1 MESEDDDDKK
11 SLQKRAF
18 NQQKKNKKPSILRC
32 TKQTTMS
39 PNSKKAKTKELRR
52 IQYQEKKKE
61 NEQIKAKEKI
71 ATLETGLKQRND
83 DFAALQKEND
93 RLKKEKADFLRQQNA
108 IKRQVPAISSSRGSR
123 TKHGASSYSGDGN
136 FQINLNVRQNNF
148 NSDLSIITSYCTRE
162 RSVQYAA

>member
-18 NQQKKNKKPSILRC
+18 NQQKKNKKPSILRS
-32 TKQTTMS
+32 TKQITMS

-71 ATLETGLKQRND
+71 ASLETGLKQRND
-83 DFAALQKEND
+83 DFEALQKE
-93 RLKKEKADFLRQQNA
+93 LKKVQADFLRQQNA

>member
-1 MESEDDDDKK
+1 MHQTNYNVSKFEESEN
-11 SLQKRAF
+11 KRITT
-18 NQQKKNKKPSILRC
+18 NSI
-32 TKQTTMS
+32 S
-39 PNSKKAKTKELRR
+39 GE
-52 IQYQEKKKE
+52 KKE

-93 RLKKEKADFLRQQNA
+93 RLKKMQADLLRQQNA
-108 IKRQVPAISSSRGSR
+108 IKRQVPTISSTRGSR

-136 FQINLNVRQNNF
+136 FQINLNVHQNNF